1 MKETSSEDQ
10 SEHSYFGDEIDNME
24 SDQNKNNIDFSKT
37 SSNPEC
43 ILDNVNKK
51 IKSIIE
57 NGKDLSYSN
66 SNSKISDHFQNK
78 EQFLYSQYW
87 LTKKKSNND
96 TDSSSAIIENKKNQK
111 IKEKDEEKILYN
123 SDEEENNNI
132 NNINNKFDD
141 DDFDEEDMEE
151 KTIEKKENDINEI
164 NSIKVNNNN
173 LNNKDNL
180 SLTNNSNSNND
191 LKQINPNNNINSNI
205 NNITL
210 NTNLNEKI
218 NTINTPNKLS
228 SPPQTPNN
236 SFMPY
241 LYNTNQVHSFISSYN
256 NYPSNLSKGSFIS
269 TNNSSNTKFK
279 KNEEHS
285 EIEEDEIKLNNNSI
299 FTHGNKFGPH
309 LIDYSHIQSNTIN
322 LEQNNLNSINSI
334 NSFNMSNNFLY
345 NRIPKMNLNM
355 VYYIPIQQQAI
366 PTNNNY
372 MNNNKIITNL
382 NNNMNSNENINNN
395 ININLQNQNK
405 ENNIEVNNNIINNNK
420 NGNGNNNIN
429 INNSN
434 NNGNKIIKK
443 EKEKEKENSN
453 SKEKKTKNKSQNSNS
468 NQNLNTNSNINNI
481 NNFRNNNNTNN
492 NTNYKNN
499 PNYKPN
505 DNNHSSNP
513 ISINLSSTNTSSNST
528 QGNKCEKNLLNLD
541 DIVTGKDTRT
551 TVMIRNIPIKYT
563 DSILIKDLEEFKGK
577 YDCLYMPYDYEK
589 KGNKGYAFINFV
601 NPLHILYFHEKF
613 NGKKWP
619 LFESSKICEL
629 NSANFQGIYE
639 IQKHS
644 KNYKGY
650 KKPLFYSEPNKNSS
664 NKENIVIPS
673 KYLNKLK
680 VRFPKIKFKENKA
693 KKIIMVDSFE

>member
-43 ILDNVNKK
+43 VLDNVNKK

-123 SDEEENNNI
+123 SDEEENNI

-210 NTNLNEKI
+210 NTNINEKI
-218 NTINTPNKLS
+218 KSINTPSKL

-372 MNNNKIITNL
+372 INNNKIITNL
-382 NNNMNSNENINNN
+382 NNNINSNENINNN

-405 ENNIEVNNNIINNNK
+405 ENNIEVNNNNITNNK

-429 INNSN
+429 NSN
-434 NNGNKIIKK
+434 NNGNKILKK
-443 EKEKEKENSN
+443 EKEKEKEKEKSN
-453 SKEKKTKNKSQNSNS
+453 SKEKKTKNKSQNSNL
-468 NQNLNTNSNINNI
+468 NQNLNTNNNINNI
-481 NNFRNNNNTNN
+481 NNFRNNNNINN
-492 NTNYKNN
+492 STNYKNN

-505 DNNHSSNP
+505 DNNHNSNP
-513 ISINLSSTNTSSNST
+513 ISSNLSSTNTSSNIT

-664 NKENIVIPS
+664 NKENVVIPS

-693 KKIIMVDSFE
+693 KKIITVDSFE

>member
-10 SEHSYFGDEIDNME
+10 SEHSYFGDEIDNIE

-43 ILDNVNKK
+43 VLDNVNKK
-51 IKSIIE
+51 IKYIIE

-96 TDSSSAIIENKKNQK
+96 TDSSSAIIENKKNKK

-123 SDEEENNNI
+123 SEEDKNI

-191 LKQINPNNNINSNI
+191 LKQINPNNNINNNINTNI
-205 NNITL
+205 NNINL
-210 NTNLNEKI
+210 NTNINEKI
-218 NTINTPNKLS
+218 NTINTPSKL

-236 SFMPY
+236 SFIPY

-256 NYPSNLSKGSFIS
+256 NLSKGSFIS

-285 EIEEDEIKLNNNSI
+285 EIEEDEIKLNNNNL

-355 VYYIPIQQQAI
+355 VYYIPIQQQTI

-372 MNNNKIITNL
+372 INNNKIITNL
-382 NNNMNSNENINNN
+382 NNNINSNENINNN

-429 INNSN
+429 
-434 NNGNKIIKK
+434 NNGNKTLKK
-443 EKEKEKENSN
+443 ENEKEKEKSN
-453 SKEKKTKNKSQNSNS
+453 SKEKKNKNKSGNTNS
-468 NQNLNTNSNINNI
+468 NQNLNINNNSNII
-481 NNFRNNNNTNN
+481 NNFKINNNNTIN

-505 DNNHSSNP
+505 DIHNSNP
-513 ISINLSSTNTSSNST
+513 ISSNLSSINTSSNIT

-650 KKPLFYSEPNKNSS
+650 KKPLFYSEPNKNSN
-664 NKENIVIPS
+664 NKENIIIPS

-693 KKIIMVDSFE
+693 KKIITVDSFE